1 MFYPSDMTTNGEL
14 SNTEPLDAQRISE
27 HLVSHGAKWTQVSVL
42 QSVDSTNSHI
52 SRAMNA
58 VTQGNPLVV
67 MAEEQTSGLGRL
79 GRAWSSQF
87 GKGIALSIGLH
98 RSDFGTEPSTLPLI
112 VGLAVHKA
120 LKQNDVFV
128 NLKWPND
135 LVFLGQGHEVRK
147 CGGILVQNV
156 HDVFIIGIGLNVSHN
171 EAELPT
177 ETATSLL
184 VEGYEVERNLL
195 VANIVCALAD
205 AVQNSDTWQSEYTAA
220 CASIGRSVIVHQGA
234 GRAIAGTASRIDSSG
249 ALILETPTG
258 EISVTLGDV
267 EHATIV

>member
-27 HLVSHGAKWTQVSVL
+27 LLLSHGAKWKQVSVL

-52 SRAMNA
+52 SREMNVVA
-58 VTQGNPLVV
+58 QGSPLVV
-67 MAEEQTSGLGRL
+67 LAEEQTSGLGRL

-98 RSDFGTEPSTLPLI
+98 RSDVGVEPSALPLI
-112 VGLAVHKA
+112 VGLAVHRA

-128 NLKWPND
+128 HLKWPND

-184 VEGYEVERNLL
+184 VEGYEIERNLL
-195 VANIVCALAD
+195 VANILSALAN
-205 AVQNSDTWQSEYTAA
+205 AVQNPDTWHSEYTTA
-220 CASIGRSVIVHQGA
+220 CASIGRSVIVHQGV
-234 GRAIAGTASRIDSSG
+234 GSSITGTALRIDSSG